1 MVQKYGDIKLETSAE
16 YKAPIKTNISFDDTD
31 VGSAVLR
38 FFLTYG
44 NQPLLLDEATTE
56 LSIFL
61 VAHDGYFEK
70 HNLNYDDPLNGKVS
84 VKLTDTFLAH
94 SGLAKG
100 QIYIKVIG
108 ENSVITQV
116 KFTFNIED
124 SLINDIPAD
133 VQMKEIRIFAELEA
147 EINNMVNNINEKLSN
162 GQAVVDEMNALINQ
176 AKLDLQLTV
185 NTAKDEFE
193 IIKTTFSND
202 VQTSTD
208 NAKTEIETAKNSAV
222 SDINA
227 LNQSNTTNWQ
237 KHKLTGDDGFTRMI
251 SSPDLSVTRLDNY
264 FTKTEKVYVTTPV
277 NSPTGNGFSGYI
289 NATFR
294 SGGYGIITFQ
304 PYNSNLIYMT
314 RRVNS
319 PTWTSWELFEPS
331 ANKNKRISLGNITT
345 SILQLAPGLYEGTIP
360 VQANTVNAPFDK
372 DLASYIA
379 EIDVYEGANGRKQIR
394 LRHNYRNL
402 EYITTIHTNNQFTGW
417 KKIVTEE
424 YGKQQNADTGWIQ
437 WQLENGAVNRNET
450 TGEGTLYR
458 NEYRVITTNGI
469 TRAHIRFNIS
479 NITPNAIVGRIP
491 VKMVTKAQTG
501 LLRSGLSRNP
511 VVYTINIDGSIK
523 LMVHSNDIS
532 NWDTASYC
540 IGEHSWIVDGEF
552 FDNIDTGGTS
562 GLEGE
567 SADDLVDEDI
577 VENPDDDP
585 DYDDPSAGD
594 PTTDE
599 EPSDEEIIED
609 GEEDLPDYGDAL
621 DELDEDLESD
631 NNG

>member
-84 VKLTDTFLAH
+84 VKLTDAFLAH

-100 QIYIKVIG
+100 QIYIKVLG

-147 EINNMVNNINEKLSN
+147 EINNMVNNINEKLSD

-193 IIKTTFSND
+193 VIKKTFSND
-202 VQTSTD
+202 VQTSTN

-222 SDINA
+222 SDIKA
-227 LNQSNTTNWQ
+227 LNQANTTNWQ
-237 KHKLTGDDGFTRMI
+237 KSKTTEDTGMAILI
-251 SSPDLSVTRLDNY
+251 SRPDLNNLDEYFNKTGFYYVTQSTGGPQGENGNAFINAY
-264 FTKTEKVYVTTPV
+264 FRTDTLGKIVYQAYNSDKVYVKRKA
-277 NSPTGNGFSGYI
+277 S
-289 NATFR
+289 A
-294 SGGYGIITFQ
+294 GIWSDWAM
-304 PYNSNLIYMT
+304 Y
-314 RRVNS
+314 
-319 PTWTSWELFEPS
+319 EPS
-331 ANKNKRISLGNITT
+331 SNKNKRISLGNITT

-360 VQANTVNAPFDK
+360 AQANTVNAPFDK

-379 EIDVYEGANGRKQIR
+379 EIDVFEGANGRKQIR

-424 YGKQQNADTGWIQ
+424 YGKQQNADTGWID
-437 WQLENGAVNRNET
+437 WAPKNGAIRHQED
-450 TGEGTLYR
+450 LIQSLPCQ
-458 NEYRVITTNGI
+458 YRVTSTNGITKAHLRIYVSNITTNGQSVGTIPSRI
-469 TRAHIRFNIS
+469 TKVAQSFIVRTPI
-479 NITPNAIVGRIP
+479 NITPAALYITPDGELTV
-491 VKMVTKAQTG
+491 
-501 LLRSGLSRNP
+501 
-511 VVYTINIDGSIK
+511 NIRQSDFTTLWK
-523 LMVHSNDIS
+523 PQYYV
-532 NWDTASYC
+532 
-540 IGEHSWIVDGEF
+540 IGEFNWIVDDGY
-552 FDNIDTGGTS
+552 FDELNPGGTS

>member
-84 VKLTDTFLAH
+84 VKLTDAFLAH

-100 QIYIKVIG
+100 QIYIKVLG

-133 VQMKEIRIFAELEA
+133 IQMKEIRIFAELEA
-147 EINNMVNNINEKLSN
+147 EINNMVNNINEKLSD

-185 NTAKDEFE
+185 NTAKNEFE
-193 IIKTTFSND
+193 DIKTTFSND

-227 LNQSNTTNWQ
+227 LNQADTSNWQ
-237 KHKLTGDDGFTRMI
+237 KSKITQDDGNLRTITNFDFEKI
-251 SSPDLSVTRLDNY
+251 DELL
-264 FTKTEKVYVTTPV
+264 TKTEMVYVTTPINGPTSV
-277 NSPTGNGFSGYI
+277 NGYVFIKTRSGY
-289 NATFR
+289 ATL
-294 SGGYGIITFQ
+294 TFQ
-304 PYNSNLIYMT
+304 PNNSEEFYLKRKNGANGWSDW
-314 RRVNS
+314 VK
-319 PTWTSWELFEPS
+319 FEN
-331 ANKNKRISLGNITT
+331 AKTKNKRILLGDITT
-345 SILQLAPGLYEGTIP
+345 SILTLEPGIYEGTVP
-360 VQANTVNAPFDK
+360 AAANTVDAPFDEN
-372 DLASYIA
+372 LGPYLA
-379 EIDVYEGANGRKQIR
+379 EIDVFAGDRGRKQIK
-394 LRHNYRNL
+394 LRHSYANI
-402 EYITTIHTNNQFTGW
+402 EYMTTIHTNNRFTGW
-417 KKIVTEE
+417 KKLVTEE

-437 WQLENGAVNRNET
+437 WQLENGAINRNET

-469 TRAHIRFNIS
+469 TRAHIRFNIK
-479 NITPNAIVGRIP
+479 NITPGAIVGRIP
-491 VKMVTKAQTG
+491 AKMVPKAQTG
-501 LLRSGLSRNP
+501 VMRTGLSRNP
-511 VVYTINIDGSIK
+511 VTYTISIDGTIK
-523 LMVHSNDIS
+523 LYIYSGDIGS
-532 NWDTASYC
+532 WNSESYC
-540 IGEHSWIVDGEF
+540 IGEFSWIVDGEF
-552 FDNIDTGGTS
+552 FDNIDTGGES
-562 GLEGE
+562 GLPGE
-567 SADDLVDEDI
+567 SAEDLVDEDI

-594 PTTDE
+594 PTLDE

-621 DELDEDLESD
+621 DEIDEDLEAD
-631 NNG
+631 TNG

>member
-31 VGSAVLR
+31 KGSAVLR

-84 VKLTDTFLAH
+84 VKLTDAFLAH

-100 QIYIKVIG
+100 QIYIKVLG

-133 VQMKEIRIFAELEA
+133 VQMKEIRIFAELED
-147 EINNMVNNINEKLSN
+147 EINNMVNNINEKLSD

-193 IIKTTFSND
+193 VIKTTFSND

-222 SDINA
+222 NDINA
-227 LNQSNTTNWQ
+227 LNQSDTTNWQ
-237 KHKLTGDDGFTRMI
+237 KSKTTEDTGMAILI
-251 SSPDLSVTRLDNY
+251 SRPDLNNLDEYFNKTGFYYVTQSTGGPQGENGNAFINAY
-264 FTKTEKVYVTTPV
+264 FRTDTLGKIVYQAYNSDKVYVKRKV
-277 NSPTGNGFSGYI
+277 
-289 NATFR
+289 
-294 SGGYGIITFQ
+294 
-304 PYNSNLIYMT
+304 
-314 RRVNS
+314 
-319 PTWTSWELFEPS
+319 S
-331 ANKNKRISLGNITT
+331 AGVWSDWVMYESSSNKNKRISLGNITT
-345 SILQLAPGLYEGTIP
+345 SILLLAPGLYEGTIP
-360 VQANTVNAPFDK
+360 AQANTVDAPFDVN
-372 DLASYIA
+372 LGSYIA
-379 EIDVYEGANGRKQIR
+379 EIDVFEGANGRKQIR

-417 KKIVTEE
+417 KKLVTEE
-424 YGKQQNADTGWIQ
+424 YGKQQNADTGWID
-437 WQLENGAVNRNET
+437 WAPKNGAIRHQE
-450 TGEGTLYR
+450 ELIQSLPCQ
-458 NEYRVITTNGI
+458 YRVTSTNGITKAHLRIYVSNITTNGQSVGTIPSRI
-469 TRAHIRFNIS
+469 TKVAQSFVVRTPINVTPAALY
-479 NITPNAIVGRIP
+479 ITPDGE
-491 VKMVTKAQTG
+491 
-501 LLRSGLSRNP
+501 L
-511 VVYTINIDGSIK
+511 TINIRQSDFTTLWK
-523 LMVHSNDIS
+523 PQYYV
-532 NWDTASYC
+532 
-540 IGEHSWIVDGEF
+540 IGEFNWIVDDGY
-552 FDNIDTGGTS
+552 FDELNPGGTS

>member
-100 QIYIKVIG
+100 QIYIKVLG

-147 EINNMVNNINEKLSN
+147 EINNMVNNINEKLSD

-193 IIKTTFSND
+193 VIKTTFSND

-227 LNQSNTTNWQ
+227 LNQSDTTNWQ
-237 KHKLTGDDGFTRMI
+237 KSKITDDNGFARSI
-251 SSPDLSVTRLDNY
+251 SQADLKNPDEY
-264 FTKTEKVYVTTPV
+264 FKKTEVVYVT
-277 NSPTGNGFSGYI
+277 NSLNQPNGESP
-289 NATFR
+289 NAFISVVFR
-294 SGGYGIITFQ
+294 NPNYAILTYQ
-304 PYNSNLIYMT
+304 AYNSDKIFIK

-319 PTWTSWELFEPS
+319 PTWTDWAMYEPS
-331 ANKNKRISLGNITT
+331 SNKNKRVWLGTLSNSL
-345 SILQLAPGLYEGTIP
+345 LQLAPGLYECTIP
-360 VQANTVNAPFDK
+360 AQANTVDAPYDAN
-372 DLASYIA
+372 LGSYIA
-379 EIDVYEGANGRKQIR
+379 EIDVFESSNGRKQIR
-394 LRHNYRNL
+394 LKHNYRNL

-437 WQLENGAVNRNET
+437 WQLENGAVNRSET

-458 NEYRVITTNGI
+458 NEYRVITKNGI
-469 TRAHIRFNIS
+469 TESHIRFNIS

-491 VKMVTKAQTG
+491 AKMVPVAQTG

-511 VVYTINIDGSIK
+511 VIYSITTDGAIK
-523 LMVHSNDIS
+523 LMINSNDVAGWNS
-532 NWDTASYC
+532 SSYC
-540 IGEHSWIVDGEF
+540 IGEDDWIVDGTF

>member
-94 SGLAKG
+94 SGLAKA
-100 QIYIKVIG
+100 QIYIKVLG

-147 EINNMVNNINEKLSN
+147 EINNMVNNINEKLSD

-193 IIKTTFSND
+193 VIKTTFSND

-237 KHKLTGDDGFTRMI
+237 KHKVTGDDGFTRMI

-319 PTWTSWELFEPS
+319 PTWTNWELFEPS
-331 ANKNKRISLGNITT
+331 VNKNKRISLGNITT

-360 VQANTVNAPFDK
+360 AQANTVNAPFDK

-379 EIDVYEGANGRKQIR
+379 EIDVFEGANGRKQIR

-479 NITPNAIVGRIP
+479 NITPNAIVGCIP
-491 VKMVTKAQTG
+491 AKMVTKAQTG

-523 LMVHSNDIS
+523 LMVHSNDIG

-540 IGEHSWIVDGEF
+540 IGEQSWIVDGEF

>member
-31 VGSAVLR
+31 KGSAVLR

-100 QIYIKVIG
+100 QIYIKVLG

-133 VQMKEIRIFAELEA
+133 IQMKEIRIFAELEA
-147 EINNMVNNINEKLSN
+147 EINNMVNNINEKLSD
-162 GQAVVDEMNALINQ
+162 GQAIVDEMNALINQ

-193 IIKTTFSND
+193 VIKTTFSND

-227 LNQSNTTNWQ
+227 LNQSDTTNWQ
-237 KHKLTGDDGFTRMI
+237 KHKVTQDDGNIRVI
-251 SSPDLSVTRLDNY
+251 SNFDFNNIDN
-264 FTKTEKVYVTTPV
+264 FLTKTESVYVTQTINGPITENGYV
-277 NSPTGNGFSGYI
+277 NLKIRGSYGVLTYQPWNSDFIYQKRKIGDSGWSDWVMFEPTSNKYKRIYLGDITKSILTLSPGIYE
-289 NATFR
+289 
-294 SGGYGIITFQ
+294 GII
-304 PYNSNLIYMT
+304 PAKSNI
-314 RRVNS
+314 VD
-319 PTWTSWELFEPS
+319 
-331 ANKNKRISLGNITT
+331 
-345 SILQLAPGLYEGTIP
+345 
-360 VQANTVNAPFDK
+360 APFDK
-372 DLASYIA
+372 DLGSYIA
-379 EIDVYEGANGRKQIR
+379 EIDVFASSNGRKQISIKQSYS
-394 LRHNYRNL
+394 NI
-402 EYITTIHTNNQFTGW
+402 EYTTTIHTNNQFTGW
-417 KKIVTEE
+417 KKLVTEE
-424 YGKQQNADTGWIQ
+424 YGKQQNADTGWID
-437 WQLENGAVNRNET
+437 WAPKNGAIKHQE
-450 TGEGTLYR
+450 ELIQSLPCQ
-458 NEYRVITTNGI
+458 YRVTSTNGI
-469 TRAHIRFNIS
+469 TRAHLRIYVS
-479 NITPNAIVGRIP
+479 NITTNGQSVGTIPSRITKVAQSFVVRTP
-491 VKMVTKAQTG
+491 INVTPAALYITPDG
-501 LLRSGLSRNP
+501 EL
-511 VVYTINIDGSIK
+511 TINIRQTDFTTLWK
-523 LMVHSNDIS
+523 PQYYV
-532 NWDTASYC
+532 
-540 IGEHSWIVDGEF
+540 IGEFNWIVDDGY
-552 FDNIDTGGTS
+552 FDELNPGGTS

-599 EPSDEEIIED
+599 EPSDDEIIED

-621 DELDEDLESD
+621 DEIDEDLEAD
-631 NNG
+631 TNG

>member
-70 HNLNYDDPLNGKVS
+70 HNLKYDDPLNGKVS

-100 QIYIKVIG
+100 QIYIKVLG

-147 EINNMVNNINEKLSN
+147 EINNMVNNINEKLSD

-193 IIKTTFSND
+193 DIKTTFSND

-222 SDINA
+222 SDIKA
-227 LNQSNTTNWQ
+227 LNQSDTTNWQ
-237 KHKLTGDDGFTRMI
+237 KSKITGDDGFTRSI
-251 SSPDLSVTRLDNY
+251 SQPDLKNPDEY
-264 FTKTEKVYVTTPV
+264 FKKTEFVYVT
-277 NSPTGNGFSGYI
+277 NSLNQPNGENP
-289 NATFR
+289 NAFISVVFR
-294 SGGYGIITFQ
+294 SPNYAILTYQ
-304 PYNSNLIYMT
+304 AYNSDKIFIK

-319 PTWTSWELFEPS
+319 PTWTDWAIYEPS
-331 ANKNKRISLGNITT
+331 SNKNKRVWLGTLSNSL
-345 SILQLAPGLYEGTIP
+345 LQLAPGLYECTIP
-360 VQANTVNAPFDK
+360 AQANTVDAPFDVN
-372 DLASYIA
+372 LGSYIA
-379 EIDVYEGANGRKQIR
+379 EIDVFEGANGRKQIR

-424 YGKQQNADTGWIQ
+424 YGKQQNADTGWID
-437 WQLENGAVNRNET
+437 WAPKNGAIRHQED
-450 TGEGTLYR
+450 LIQSLPCQ
-458 NEYRVITTNGI
+458 YRVTSTNGVTRAHLRIYVSNITTNGQSVGTIPSRI
-469 TRAHIRFNIS
+469 TKVAQSFIVRTPINVTPAALY
-479 NITPNAIVGRIP
+479 ITPDGE
-491 VKMVTKAQTG
+491 
-501 LLRSGLSRNP
+501 L
-511 VVYTINIDGSIK
+511 TINIRQTDFTTLWK
-523 LMVHSNDIS
+523 PQYYV
-532 NWDTASYC
+532 
-540 IGEHSWIVDGEF
+540 IGEFNWIVDDGY
-552 FDNIDTGGTS
+552 FDELNPGGTS

-599 EPSDEEIIED
+599 EASDEEIIED

>member
-84 VKLTDTFLAH
+84 VKLTDAFLAH

-100 QIYIKVIG
+100 QIYIKVLG

-124 SLINDIPAD
+124 SLLNDIPAD

-147 EINNMVNNINEKLSN
+147 EINNMVNNINEKLSD

-193 IIKTTFSND
+193 VIKTTFSND

-227 LNQSNTTNWQ
+227 LNQSDTTNWQ
-237 KHKLTGDDGFTRMI
+237 KHKVTQDDGNIRVI
-251 SSPDLSVTRLDNY
+251 SNFDFNNIDN
-264 FTKTEKVYVTTPV
+264 FLTKTESVYVTQTINGPITENGYV
-277 NSPTGNGFSGYI
+277 NLKIRGSYGVLTYQPWNSDFIYQKRKIGDSGW
-289 NATFR
+289 
-294 SGGYGIITFQ
+294 SDWV
-304 PYNSNLIYMT
+304 M
-314 RRVNS
+314 
-319 PTWTSWELFEPS
+319 FEPTS
-331 ANKNKRISLGNITT
+331 NKYKRIYLGDITK
-345 SILQLAPGLYEGTIP
+345 SILTLSPGIYEGVIP
-360 VQANTVNAPFDK
+360 AKSNIVDAPFDK
-372 DLASYIA
+372 DLGSYIA
-379 EIDVYEGANGRKQIR
+379 EIDVFASSNGRKQIR
-394 LRHNYRNL
+394 IKQSYSNI
-402 EYITTIHTNNQFTGW
+402 EYTTTIHTNNQFTGW
-417 KKIVTEE
+417 KKLVTEE

-437 WQLENGAVNRNET
+437 WQLENGAINRNET
-450 TGEGTLYR
+450 TGEGTLYK

-491 VKMVTKAQTG
+491 AKMVPKAQTG
-501 LLRSGLSRNP
+501 VMRTGLSRNP
-511 VVYTINIDGSIK
+511 VTYTINVDGSIK

-532 NWDTASYC
+532 SWDSYSYC
-540 IGEHSWIVDGEF
+540 IGEFSWIVDGEF

>member
-84 VKLTDTFLAH
+84 VKLTDAFLAH

-100 QIYIKVIG
+100 QIYIKVLG
-108 ENSVITQV
+108 ENSVVTQV

-133 VQMKEIRIFAELEA
+133 VQMKEIRIFSELEA
-147 EINNMVNNINEKLSN
+147 EINNMVNNINEKLSD

-193 IIKTTFSND
+193 VIKTTFSND

-227 LNQSNTTNWQ
+227 LNQSDTTNWQ
-237 KHKLTGDDGFTRMI
+237 KSKITEDTGMATLI
-251 SSPDLSVTRLDNY
+251 SSPDLNNLDEYFNKTGFYYVTQSVGGPSGESGNAFINVY
-264 FTKTEKVYVTTPV
+264 FRTDTLGKIVYQAYNSDKVYVK
-277 NSPTGNGFSGYI
+277 
-289 NATFR
+289 R
-294 SGGYGIITFQ
+294 K
-304 PYNSNLIYMT
+304 
-314 RRVNS
+314 
-319 PTWTSWELFEPS
+319 TSAGVWSDWIMYEPS
-331 ANKNKRISLGNITT
+331 SNKNKRISLGNITT

-360 VQANTVNAPFDK
+360 AQANTVNAPFDTN
-372 DLASYIA
+372 LASYIA
-379 EIDVYEGANGRKQIR
+379 EIDVFEGANGRKQIR
-394 LRHNYRNL
+394 LRHNYRNI

-417 KKIVTEE
+417 KKLVTEE
-424 YGKQQNADTGWIQ
+424 YGKQQNADTGWID
-437 WQLENGAVNRNET
+437 WAPKNGAIKHQE
-450 TGEGTLYR
+450 ELIQSLPCQ
-458 NEYRVITTNGI
+458 YRVTSTNGI
-469 TRAHIRFNIS
+469 TRAHLRIYVS
-479 NITPNAIVGRIP
+479 NITTNGQSVGTIPSRITKVAQSFVVRTP
-491 VKMVTKAQTG
+491 INVTPAALYITPDG
-501 LLRSGLSRNP
+501 EL
-511 VVYTINIDGSIK
+511 TINIRQTDFTTLWK
-523 LMVHSNDIS
+523 PQYYV
-532 NWDTASYC
+532 
-540 IGEHSWIVDGEF
+540 IGEFNWIVDDGY
-552 FDNIDTGGTS
+552 FDELNPGGTS

-599 EPSDEEIIED
+599 EPSDDEIIED

-621 DELDEDLESD
+621 DEIDEDLEAD
-631 NNG
+631 TNG

>member
-1 MVQKYGDIKLETSAE
+1 MVQKYGDIKLETSSE

-84 VKLTDTFLAH
+84 VKLTDAFLAH

-100 QIYIKVIG
+100 QIYIKVLG

-147 EINNMVNNINEKLSN
+147 EINNMVNNINEKLSD

-193 IIKTTFSND
+193 VIKTTFSND

-227 LNQSNTTNWQ
+227 LNQSDTTNWQ
-237 KHKLTGDDGFTRMI
+237 KYKLTE
-251 SSPDLSVTRLDNY
+251 S
-264 FTKTEKVYVTTPV
+264 
-277 NSPTGNGFSGYI
+277 TGNRIRTSNIDPVELEPGLYQCWNTRNMPIGVDGSFAYWNIDVSVGKDDVKQIIAILSSTGQIYI
-289 NATFR
+289 KNVHKNIDL
-294 SGGYGIITFQ
+294 GWKEIITQ
-304 PYNSNLIYMT
+304 DN
-314 RRVNS
+314 R
-319 PTWTSWELFEPS
+319 
-331 ANKNKRISLGNITT
+331 NKRISLGNITT

-360 VQANTVNAPFDK
+360 AQANTVNAPFDT

-379 EIDVYEGANGRKQIR
+379 EIDIYEGANGRKQIR

-437 WQLENGAVNRNET
+437 WQLENGAINRNET
-450 TGEGTLYR
+450 TGEGTLYK

-491 VKMVTKAQTG
+491 AKMVPKAQTG
-501 LLRSGLSRNP
+501 VMRTGLSRNP
-511 VVYTINIDGSIK
+511 VTYTINVDGSIK

-532 NWDTASYC
+532 SWDSYSYC
-540 IGEHSWIVDGEF
+540 IGEFSWIVDGEF

>member
-84 VKLTDTFLAH
+84 VKLTDAFLAH

-100 QIYIKVIG
+100 QIYIKVLG

-133 VQMKEIRIFAELEA
+133 IQMKEIRIFAELEA
-147 EINNMVNNINEKLSN
+147 EINNMVNNINEKLSD

-193 IIKTTFSND
+193 VIKTTFSND
-202 VQTSTD
+202 VQTSTN

-227 LNQSNTTNWQ
+227 LNQANTTNWQ
-237 KHKLTGDDGFTRMI
+237 KHKVTGDDGYTRSI
-251 SSPDLSVTRLDNY
+251 TQPDLKNPDEH
-264 FTKTEKVYVTTPV
+264 FKKTEFVYVTNSINQPNGENPNAFISIVFRNPNYAILTYQAYNSDKVYIKRKV
-277 NSPTGNGFSGYI
+277 NSP
-289 NATFR
+289 
-294 SGGYGIITFQ
+294 
-304 PYNSNLIYMT
+304 
-314 RRVNS
+314 V
-319 PTWTSWELFEPS
+319 WTEWALYEPS
-331 ANKNKRISLGNITT
+331 SNKNKRVSLGNITT
-345 SILQLAPGLYEGTIP
+345 SVLQLAPGLYEGTIP
-360 VQANTVNAPFDK
+360 AQANTVNAPFDK

-379 EIDVYEGANGRKQIR
+379 EIDVFEGANGRKQIR

-437 WQLENGAVNRNET
+437 WQLENGAINRNET
-450 TGEGTLYR
+450 TGEGTLYK

-491 VKMVTKAQTG
+491 AKMVTKAQTG
-501 LLRSGLSRNP
+501 VMRTGLSRNP
-511 VVYTINIDGSIK
+511 VTYTINVDGSIK

-532 NWDTASYC
+532 SWDSYSYC
-540 IGEHSWIVDGEF
+540 IGEFSWIVDGEF

-594 PTTDE
+594 PTLDE

>member
-84 VKLTDTFLAH
+84 VKLTDAFLAH

-100 QIYIKVIG
+100 QIYIKVLG

-147 EINNMVNNINEKLSN
+147 EINNMVNNINEKLSD

-193 IIKTTFSND
+193 VIKTTFSND

-227 LNQSNTTNWQ
+227 LNQSDTTNWQ
-237 KHKLTGDDGFTRMI
+237 KSKTTEDTGMAILI
-251 SSPDLSVTRLDNY
+251 SRPDLNNLDEYFNKTGFYYVTQSIGGPQGENGNAFINAY
-264 FTKTEKVYVTTPV
+264 FRTDTLGKIVYQAYNSDKVYVKRKASAGV
-277 NSPTGNGFSGYI
+277 WSDWSMY
-289 NATFR
+289 
-294 SGGYGIITFQ
+294 
-304 PYNSNLIYMT
+304 
-314 RRVNS
+314 
-319 PTWTSWELFEPS
+319 EPS
-331 ANKNKRISLGNITT
+331 SDKNKRISLGDITT

-360 VQANTVNAPFDK
+360 AQANTVNAPFDT

-379 EIDVYEGANGRKQIR
+379 EIDVFEGANGRKQIR

-417 KKIVTEE
+417 KKLVTEE
-424 YGKQQNADTGWIQ
+424 YGKQQNADTGWID
-437 WQLENGAVNRNET
+437 WAPKNGAIKHQE
-450 TGEGTLYR
+450 ELIQSLPCQ
-458 NEYRVITTNGI
+458 YRVTSTNGI
-469 TRAHIRFNIS
+469 TRAHLRIYVS
-479 NITPNAIVGRIP
+479 NITTNGQSVGTIPSRITKVAQSFVVRTP
-491 VKMVTKAQTG
+491 INVTPAALYITPDG
-501 LLRSGLSRNP
+501 EL
-511 VVYTINIDGSIK
+511 TINIRQTDFTTLWK
-523 LMVHSNDIS
+523 PQYYV
-532 NWDTASYC
+532 
-540 IGEHSWIVDGEF
+540 IGEFNWIVDDGY
-552 FDNIDTGGTS
+552 FDELNPGGTS

-577 VENPDDDP
+577 VENPDEDP

-594 PTTDE
+594 PTLDE
-599 EPSDEEIIED
+599 EPSDDEVIED

-621 DELDEDLESD
+621 DEIDEDLEAD
-631 NNG
+631 TNG

>member
-100 QIYIKVIG
+100 QIYIKVLG

-147 EINNMVNNINEKLSN
+147 EINNMVNNINEKLSD

-193 IIKTTFSND
+193 VIKNGFTND
-202 VQTSTD
+202 VQTSTN
-208 NAKTEIETAKNSAV
+208 NAKTEITTAKNSAV

-227 LNQSNTTNWQ
+227 LNQANTTNWQ
-237 KHKLTGDDGFTRMI
+237 KTKITDDRGYSREI
-251 SSPDLSVTRLDNY
+251 IGLDLANPDEEIN
-264 FTKTEKVYVTTPV
+264 KTENVYVIQ
-277 NSPTGNGFSGYI
+277 SINGPKGEHA
-289 NATFR
+289 NAFVSVVFR
-294 SGGYGIITFQ
+294 SGGYATMTYQ
-304 PYNSNLIYMT
+304 AYKSDNVYMK

-319 PTWTSWELFEPS
+319 LDPKWTDWVLFEPS
-331 ANKNKRISLGNITT
+331 YNKNKRISLGNITT

-360 VQANTVNAPFDK
+360 AQANTVDAPFDA

-424 YGKQQNADTGWIQ
+424 YGKQQNADTGWID
-437 WQLENGAVNRNET
+437 WAPKNGAIRHQED
-450 TGEGTLYR
+450 LIQSLPCQ
-458 NEYRVITTNGI
+458 YRVTSTNGVTRAHLRIYVSNITTNGQSVGTIPSRI
-469 TRAHIRFNIS
+469 TKVAQSFIVRTPINVTPAALY
-479 NITPNAIVGRIP
+479 ITPDGE
-491 VKMVTKAQTG
+491 
-501 LLRSGLSRNP
+501 L
-511 VVYTINIDGSIK
+511 TINIRQTDFTTLWK
-523 LMVHSNDIS
+523 PQYYVV
-532 NWDTASYC
+532 
-540 IGEHSWIVDGEF
+540 GEFNWIVDDGY
-552 FDNIDTGGTS
+552 FDELNPGGTS

>member
-31 VGSAVLR
+31 KGSAVLR

-61 VAHDGYFEK
+61 VAQDGYFEK

-100 QIYIKVIG
+100 QIYIKVLG

-147 EINNMVNNINEKLSN
+147 EINNMVNNINEKLSD

-193 IIKTTFSND
+193 VIKTTFSND

-227 LNQSNTTNWQ
+227 LNQSDTTNWQ
-237 KHKLTGDDGFTRMI
+237 KSKTTEDTGMAILI
-251 SSPDLSVTRLDNY
+251 SRPDLNNLDEYFNKTGFYYVTQSTGGPQGENGNAFINVY
-264 FTKTEKVYVTTPV
+264 FRTDTLGKIVYQAYNSDKVYVKRKV
-277 NSPTGNGFSGYI
+277 
-289 NATFR
+289 
-294 SGGYGIITFQ
+294 
-304 PYNSNLIYMT
+304 
-314 RRVNS
+314 
-319 PTWTSWELFEPS
+319 S
-331 ANKNKRISLGNITT
+331 AGVWSDWVMYESSSNKNKRISLGNITT
-345 SILQLAPGLYEGTIP
+345 SILLLAPGLYEGIIP
-360 VQANTVNAPFDK
+360 AQSNTVDAPFDVN
-372 DLASYIA
+372 LGSYIA
-379 EIDVYEGANGRKQIR
+379 EIDVFEGANGRKQIR

-424 YGKQQNADTGWIQ
+424 YGKQQNADTGWID
-437 WQLENGAVNRNET
+437 WAPKNGAIRHQE
-450 TGEGTLYR
+450 ELIQSLPCQ
-458 NEYRVITTNGI
+458 YRVTSTNGI
-469 TRAHIRFNIS
+469 TRAHLRIYVS
-479 NITPNAIVGRIP
+479 NITTNGQSVGTIPSRITKVAQSFVVRTP
-491 VKMVTKAQTG
+491 INVTPAALYITPDG
-501 LLRSGLSRNP
+501 EL
-511 VVYTINIDGSIK
+511 TINIRQSDFTTLWK
-523 LMVHSNDIS
+523 PQYYV
-532 NWDTASYC
+532 
-540 IGEHSWIVDGEF
+540 IGEFNWIVDDGY
-552 FDNIDTGGTS
+552 FDELNPGGTS

>member
-84 VKLTDTFLAH
+84 VKLTDAFLAH

-100 QIYIKVIG
+100 QIYIKVLG

-147 EINNMVNNINEKLSN
+147 EINNMVNNINEKLSD

-193 IIKTTFSND
+193 VIKTTFSND

-227 LNQSNTTNWQ
+227 LNQSDTTNWQ
-237 KHKLTGDDGFTRMI
+237 KSKTTEDTGMAILI
-251 SSPDLSVTRLDNY
+251 SRPDLNNLDEYFNKTGFYYVTQSIGGPQGENGNAFINAY
-264 FTKTEKVYVTTPV
+264 FRTDTLGKIVYQAYNSDKVYVKRKASAGV
-277 NSPTGNGFSGYI
+277 WSDWAMY
-289 NATFR
+289 
-294 SGGYGIITFQ
+294 
-304 PYNSNLIYMT
+304 
-314 RRVNS
+314 
-319 PTWTSWELFEPS
+319 EPS
-331 ANKNKRISLGNITT
+331 SDKNKRISLGNITT
-345 SILQLAPGLYEGTIP
+345 SILLLAPGLYEGTIP
-360 VQANTVNAPFDK
+360 AQANTVDAPFDVN
-372 DLASYIA
+372 LGSYIA
-379 EIDVYEGANGRKQIR
+379 EIDVFEGANGRKQIR

-424 YGKQQNADTGWIQ
+424 YGKQQNADTGWID
-437 WQLENGAVNRNET
+437 WAPKNGAIRHQE
-450 TGEGTLYR
+450 ELIQSLPCQ
-458 NEYRVITTNGI
+458 YRVTSTNGI
-469 TRAHIRFNIS
+469 TRAHLRIYVS
-479 NITPNAIVGRIP
+479 NITTNGQSVGTIPSRITKVAQSFVVRTP
-491 VKMVTKAQTG
+491 INVTPAALYITPDG
-501 LLRSGLSRNP
+501 EL
-511 VVYTINIDGSIK
+511 TINIRQSDFTTLWK
-523 LMVHSNDIS
+523 PQYYV
-532 NWDTASYC
+532 
-540 IGEHSWIVDGEF
+540 IGEFNWIVDDGY
-552 FDNIDTGGTS
+552 FDELNPGGTS

>member
-84 VKLTDTFLAH
+84 VKLTDAFLAH

-100 QIYIKVIG
+100 QIYIKVLG

-124 SLINDIPAD
+124 SLTNDIPAD
-133 VQMKEIRIFAELEA
+133 IQMKEIRIFAELEA
-147 EINNMVNNINEKLSN
+147 EINNMVNNINEKLSD

-193 IIKTTFSND
+193 VIKTTFSND

-237 KHKLTGDDGFTRMI
+237 KYKLTE
-251 SSPDLSVTRLDNY
+251 S
-264 FTKTEKVYVTTPV
+264 
-277 NSPTGNGFSGYI
+277 TGNRIRTSNIDPVELGPGLYQCWNTKNMPIGADGSGAYWNIDVSVGNDGVKQIIAILSSNGQIYI
-289 NATFR
+289 KNLHKNIDL
-294 SGGYGIITFQ
+294 GWKELITQ
-304 PYNSNLIYMT
+304 I
-314 RRVNS
+314 
-319 PTWTSWELFEPS
+319 
-331 ANKNKRISLGNITT
+331 NKNKRISLGNITT

-360 VQANTVNAPFDK
+360 AQANTVNAPFDT

-379 EIDVYEGANGRKQIR
+379 EIDVFEGANGRKQIR

-491 VKMVTKAQTG
+491 AKMVVKAQTG

-511 VVYTINIDGSIK
+511 VIYSITTDGAIK
-523 LMVHSNDIS
+523 LMIHSGDVAGWNS
-532 NWDTASYC
+532 ASYC
-540 IGEHSWIVDGEF
+540 IGETDWIVDGEF

-567 SADDLVDEDI
+567 SAEDLVDEDI

>member
-84 VKLTDTFLAH
+84 VKLTDAFLAH

-100 QIYIKVIG
+100 QIYIKVLG

-133 VQMKEIRIFAELEA
+133 VQMKEIRIFSELEA
-147 EINNMVNNINEKLSN
+147 EINNMVNNINEKLSD

-193 IIKTTFSND
+193 VIKTTFSSD

-227 LNQSNTTNWQ
+227 LNQSDTTNWQ
-237 KHKLTGDDGFTRMI
+237 KSKTTEDTGMAILI
-251 SSPDLSVTRLDNY
+251 SRPDLNNLDEYFNKTGFYYVTQSTGGPQGENGNAFINAY
-264 FTKTEKVYVTTPV
+264 FRTDTLGKIVYQAYNSDKVYIKRKASAGVW
-277 NSPTGNGFSGYI
+277 SDWAMY
-289 NATFR
+289 
-294 SGGYGIITFQ
+294 
-304 PYNSNLIYMT
+304 
-314 RRVNS
+314 
-319 PTWTSWELFEPS
+319 EPS
-331 ANKNKRISLGNITT
+331 SDKNKRISLGNITT

-360 VQANTVNAPFDK
+360 AQANTVNAPFDT

-379 EIDVYEGANGRKQIR
+379 EIDVFEGANGRKQIR

-417 KKIVTEE
+417 KKLVTEE
-424 YGKQQNADTGWIQ
+424 YGKQQNADTGWID
-437 WQLENGAVNRNET
+437 WSPKNGAIKHQE
-450 TGEGTLYR
+450 ELIQSLPCQ
-458 NEYRVITTNGI
+458 YRVTSTNGI
-469 TRAHIRFNIS
+469 TRAHLRIYVS
-479 NITPNAIVGRIP
+479 NITTNGQSVGTIPSRITKVAQSFVVRTP
-491 VKMVTKAQTG
+491 INVTPAALYITPDG
-501 LLRSGLSRNP
+501 EL
-511 VVYTINIDGSIK
+511 TINIRQTDFTTLWK
-523 LMVHSNDIS
+523 PQYYV
-532 NWDTASYC
+532 
-540 IGEHSWIVDGEF
+540 IGEFNWIVDDGY
-552 FDNIDTGGTS
+552 FDELNPGGTS

-599 EPSDEEIIED
+599 EPSDDEIIED

-621 DELDEDLESD
+621 DEIDEDLEAD
-631 NNG
+631 TNG

>member
-84 VKLTDTFLAH
+84 VKLTDAFLAH

-100 QIYIKVIG
+100 QIYIKVLG

-147 EINNMVNNINEKLSN
+147 EINNMVNNINEKLSD

-193 IIKTTFSND
+193 VIKTTFSND

-237 KHKLTGDDGFTRMI
+237 KSKITDDNGMVRMV
-251 SSPDLSVTRLDNY
+251 SSVDFSNPDEY
-264 FTKTEKVYVTTPV
+264 FNKTEKVYVL
-277 NSPTGNGFSGYI
+277 SCLNGPPGVTSYAFVDV
-289 NATFR
+289 TFR
-294 SGGYGIITFQ
+294 SGGYAVIKYQGYSSDKIFIKRRT
-304 PYNSNLIYMT
+304 NSNIWTEWAEHSPKKDDLK
-314 RRVNS
+314 RV
-319 PTWTSWELFEPS
+319 
-331 ANKNKRISLGNITT
+331 SLGNITT
-345 SILQLAPGLYEGTIP
+345 SVLQLAPGLYEGTIP
-360 VQANTVNAPFDK
+360 AQSNTVNAPFDK

-379 EIDVYEGANGRKQIR
+379 EIDVFEGANGRKQIR

-424 YGKQQNADTGWIQ
+424 YGKQQNADTGWID
-437 WQLENGAVNRNET
+437 WAPKNGAIRHQE
-450 TGEGTLYR
+450 ELIQSLPCQ
-458 NEYRVITTNGI
+458 YRVTSTNGI
-469 TRAHIRFNIS
+469 TRAHLRIYVS
-479 NITPNAIVGRIP
+479 NITTNGQSVGTIPSRITKVAQSFVVRTP
-491 VKMVTKAQTG
+491 INVTPAALYITPDG
-501 LLRSGLSRNP
+501 EL
-511 VVYTINIDGSIK
+511 TINIRQTDFTTLWK
-523 LMVHSNDIS
+523 PQYYV
-532 NWDTASYC
+532 
-540 IGEHSWIVDGEF
+540 IGEFNWIVDDGY
-552 FDNIDTGGTS
+552 FDELNPGGTS

-621 DELDEDLESD
+621 DEIDEDLEAD
-631 NNG
+631 TNG

>member
-84 VKLTDTFLAH
+84 VKLTDAFLAH

-100 QIYIKVIG
+100 QIYIKVLG

-147 EINNMVNNINEKLSN
+147 EINNMVNNINEKLSD
-162 GQAVVDEMNALINQ
+162 GQVVVDEMNALINQ

-185 NTAKDEFE
+185 NKTKDDFE
-193 IIKTTFSND
+193 VIKTTFSND

-227 LNQSNTTNWQ
+227 LNQSDTTNWQ
-237 KHKLTGDDGFTRMI
+237 KHKVTQDDGNIRVI
-251 SSPDLSVTRLDNY
+251 SNFDFNNIDN
-264 FTKTEKVYVTTPV
+264 FLTKTESVYVTQTINGPITENGYV
-277 NSPTGNGFSGYI
+277 NLKIRGSYGVLTYQPWNSDFIYQKRKIGDSGW
-289 NATFR
+289 
-294 SGGYGIITFQ
+294 SDWV
-304 PYNSNLIYMT
+304 M
-314 RRVNS
+314 
-319 PTWTSWELFEPS
+319 FEPTS
-331 ANKNKRISLGNITT
+331 NKYKRIYLGDITK
-345 SILQLAPGLYEGTIP
+345 SILTLSPGIYEGVIP
-360 VQANTVNAPFDK
+360 AKSNIVDAPFDK
-372 DLASYIA
+372 DLGSYIA
-379 EIDVYEGANGRKQIR
+379 EIDVFASSNGRKQIR
-394 LRHNYRNL
+394 IKQSYSNI
-402 EYITTIHTNNQFTGW
+402 EYTTTIHTNNQFTGW

-450 TGEGTLYR
+450 TGEGTLYK

-491 VKMVTKAQTG
+491 AKMVPKAQTG
-501 LLRSGLSRNP
+501 VMRTGLSRNP
-511 VVYTINIDGSIK
+511 VTYTINVDGSIK

-532 NWDTASYC
+532 SWDSYSYC
-540 IGEHSWIVDGEF
+540 IGEFSWIVDGEF

>member
-100 QIYIKVIG
+100 QIYIKVLG

-147 EINNMVNNINEKLSN
+147 EINNMVNNINEKLSD

-176 AKLDLQLTV
+176 AKLDIQLTV
-185 NTAKDEFE
+185 NTAKNEFE
-193 IIKTTFSND
+193 DIKTTFSND
-202 VQTSTD
+202 VQTSTN

-222 SDINA
+222 SDIKA
-227 LNQSNTTNWQ
+227 LNQSDTTNWQ
-237 KHKLTGDDGFTRMI
+237 KSKITGDDGFTRSI
-251 SSPDLSVTRLDNY
+251 SQPDLKNPDEY
-264 FTKTEKVYVTTPV
+264 FKKTEFVYVT
-277 NSPTGNGFSGYI
+277 NSLNQPNGENP
-289 NATFR
+289 NAFISVVFR
-294 SGGYGIITFQ
+294 SPNYAILTYQ
-304 PYNSNLIYMT
+304 AYNSDKIYIK

-319 PTWTSWELFEPS
+319 PIWTEWAMYEPS
-331 ANKNKRISLGNITT
+331 SNKNKRVWLGTLSNSL
-345 SILQLAPGLYEGTIP
+345 LQLAAGLYECTIP
-360 VQANTVNAPFDK
+360 AQANTVDAPFDIN
-372 DLASYIA
+372 LGSYIA
-379 EIDVYEGANGRKQIR
+379 EIDVYESSNGRKQIR

-424 YGKQQNADTGWIQ
+424 YGKQQNADTGWID
-437 WQLENGAVNRNET
+437 WAPKNGAIRHQED
-450 TGEGTLYR
+450 LIQSLPCQ
-458 NEYRVITTNGI
+458 YRVTSTNGVTRAHLRIYVSNITTNGQSVGTIPSRI
-469 TRAHIRFNIS
+469 TKVAQSFIVRTPINVTPAALY
-479 NITPNAIVGRIP
+479 ITPDGE
-491 VKMVTKAQTG
+491 
-501 LLRSGLSRNP
+501 L
-511 VVYTINIDGSIK
+511 TINIRQTDFTTLWK
-523 LMVHSNDIS
+523 PQYYVV
-532 NWDTASYC
+532 
-540 IGEHSWIVDGEF
+540 GEFNWIVDDGY
-552 FDNIDTGGTS
+552 FDELNPGGTS

>member
-147 EINNMVNNINEKLSN
+147 EINNMVNNINEKLSD

-193 IIKTTFSND
+193 VIKTTFSND

-237 KHKLTGDDGFTRMI
+237 KHKVTGDDGFTRMI
-251 SSPDLSVTRLDNY
+251 TSPDLSVTTLDNY

-277 NSPTGNGFSGYI
+277 NSPNGNGFSGFI

-360 VQANTVNAPFDK
+360 AQANTVNAPFDK

-379 EIDVYEGANGRKQIR
+379 EIDVFEGANGRKQIR

-491 VKMVTKAQTG
+491 AKMVTKAQTG

-523 LMVHSNDIS
+523 LMVHSNDIG

-540 IGEHSWIVDGEF
+540 IGEQSWIVDGEF

>member
-84 VKLTDTFLAH
+84 VKLTDAFLAH
-94 SGLAKG
+94 SGLSKG
-100 QIYIKVIG
+100 QIYIKVLG

-147 EINNMVNNINEKLSN
+147 EINNMVNNINEKLSD

-185 NTAKDEFE
+185 NTAKDDFE
-193 IIKTTFSND
+193 VIKTTFSND

-237 KHKLTGDDGFTRMI
+237 KSKTTEDTGMAILI
-251 SSPDLSVTRLDNY
+251 SRPDLNNLDEYFNKTGFYYVTQSTGGPQGENGNAFINAY
-264 FTKTEKVYVTTPV
+264 FRTDTLGKIVYQAYNSDKVYVKRKA
-277 NSPTGNGFSGYI
+277 S
-289 NATFR
+289 A
-294 SGGYGIITFQ
+294 GIWSDWAM
-304 PYNSNLIYMT
+304 Y
-314 RRVNS
+314 
-319 PTWTSWELFEPS
+319 EPS
-331 ANKNKRISLGNITT
+331 SNKNRRISLGNITT

-360 VQANTVNAPFDK
+360 AQANTVNAPFDK

-379 EIDVYEGANGRKQIR
+379 EIDVFEGANGRKQIR

-491 VKMVTKAQTG
+491 AKMVTKAQTG

-523 LMVHSNDIS
+523 LMVHSNDIGS
-532 NWDTASYC
+532 WDTYSYC
-540 IGEHSWIVDGEF
+540 IGETSWIVDGEF

-577 VENPDDDP
+577 VENPDEDP

-594 PTTDE
+594 PTLDE
-599 EPSDEEIIED
+599 EPSDEEIIEE
-609 GEEDLPDYGDAL
+609 GEEDLPDYGDVL

>member
-100 QIYIKVIG
+100 QIYIKVLG

-147 EINNMVNNINEKLSN
+147 EINNMVNNINEKLSD

-185 NTAKDEFE
+185 NTAKNEFE
-193 IIKTTFSND
+193 DIKTTFSND

-227 LNQSNTTNWQ
+227 LNQADTSNWQ
-237 KHKLTGDDGFTRMI
+237 KSKITGDDGFTRSI
-251 SSPDLSVTRLDNY
+251 SQPDLKNPDEY
-264 FTKTEKVYVTTPV
+264 FKKTEFVYVT
-277 NSPTGNGFSGYI
+277 NSLNQPNGENP
-289 NATFR
+289 NAFISVLFR
-294 SGGYGIITFQ
+294 SPNYAILTYQ
-304 PYNSNLIYMT
+304 AYNSDKIFIK

-319 PTWTSWELFEPS
+319 PTWTDWAMYEPS
-331 ANKNKRISLGNITT
+331 SNKNKRVWLGTLSNSL
-345 SILQLAPGLYEGTIP
+345 LQLAPGLYECTIP
-360 VQANTVNAPFDK
+360 AQANTVDAPYDAN
-372 DLASYIA
+372 LGSYIA
-379 EIDVYEGANGRKQIR
+379 EIDVFEGANGRKQIR

-491 VKMVTKAQTG
+491 AKMVTKAQTG

>member
-84 VKLTDTFLAH
+84 VKLTDAFLAH

-100 QIYIKVIG
+100 QIYIKVLG

-147 EINNMVNNINEKLSN
+147 EINNMVNNINEKLSD

-185 NTAKDEFE
+185 NTAKDDFE
-193 IIKTTFSND
+193 VIKTTFSND

-237 KHKLTGDDGFTRMI
+237 KHKVTGDDGFTRMI
-251 SSPDLSVTRLDNY
+251 TSPDLSVTTLDNY

-277 NSPTGNGFSGYI
+277 NSPNGNGFSGFI

-360 VQANTVNAPFDK
+360 AQANTVNAPFDT

-379 EIDVYEGANGRKQIR
+379 EIDVFEGANGRKQIR

-424 YGKQQNADTGWIQ
+424 YGKQQNADTGWID
-437 WQLENGAVNRNET
+437 WAPKNGAIRHQE
-450 TGEGTLYR
+450 ELIQSLPCQ
-458 NEYRVITTNGI
+458 YRVTSTNGI
-469 TRAHIRFNIS
+469 TRAHLRIYVS
-479 NITPNAIVGRIP
+479 NITTNGQSVGTIPSRITKVAQSFVVRTP
-491 VKMVTKAQTG
+491 INVTPAALYITPDG
-501 LLRSGLSRNP
+501 EL
-511 VVYTINIDGSIK
+511 TINIRQTDFTTLWK
-523 LMVHSNDIS
+523 PQYYV
-532 NWDTASYC
+532 
-540 IGEHSWIVDGEF
+540 IGEFNWIVDDGY
-552 FDNIDTGGTS
+552 FDELNPGGTS

>member
-31 VGSAVLR
+31 KGSAVLR

-84 VKLTDTFLAH
+84 VKLTDAFLAH

-100 QIYIKVIG
+100 QIYIKVLG

-147 EINNMVNNINEKLSN
+147 EINNMVNNINEKLSD

-193 IIKTTFSND
+193 VIKTTFSND

-227 LNQSNTTNWQ
+227 LNQSDTTNWQ
-237 KHKLTGDDGFTRMI
+237 KSKTTEDTGMAILI
-251 SSPDLSVTRLDNY
+251 SRPDLNNLDEYFNKTGFYYVTQSTGGPQGENGNAFINAY
-264 FTKTEKVYVTTPV
+264 FRTDTLGKIVYQAYNSDKVYIKRKASAGVW
-277 NSPTGNGFSGYI
+277 SDWAMY
-289 NATFR
+289 
-294 SGGYGIITFQ
+294 
-304 PYNSNLIYMT
+304 
-314 RRVNS
+314 
-319 PTWTSWELFEPS
+319 EPS
-331 ANKNKRISLGNITT
+331 SDKNKRISLGNITT

-360 VQANTVNAPFDK
+360 AQANTVNAPFDT

-379 EIDVYEGANGRKQIR
+379 EIDVFEGANGRKQIR

-417 KKIVTEE
+417 KKLVTEE
-424 YGKQQNADTGWIQ
+424 YGKQQNADTGWID
-437 WQLENGAVNRNET
+437 WAPKNGAIKHQE
-450 TGEGTLYR
+450 ELIQSLPCQ
-458 NEYRVITTNGI
+458 YRVTSTNGI
-469 TRAHIRFNIS
+469 TRAHLRIYVS
-479 NITPNAIVGRIP
+479 NITTNGQSVGTIPSRITKVAQSFVVRTP
-491 VKMVTKAQTG
+491 INVTPAALYITPDG
-501 LLRSGLSRNP
+501 EL
-511 VVYTINIDGSIK
+511 TINIRQTDFTTLWK
-523 LMVHSNDIS
+523 PQYYV
-532 NWDTASYC
+532 
-540 IGEHSWIVDGEF
+540 IGEFNWIVDDGY
-552 FDNIDTGGTS
+552 FDELNPGGTS

-594 PTTDE
+594 PTADE

-621 DELDEDLESD
+621 DEIDEDEEAD
-631 NNG
+631 TNG

>member
-84 VKLTDTFLAH
+84 VKLTDAFLAH

-100 QIYIKVIG
+100 QIYIKVLG

-147 EINNMVNNINEKLSN
+147 EINNMVNNINEKLSD
-162 GQAVVDEMNALINQ
+162 GQAVVFEMNSLINQ

-185 NTAKDEFE
+185 NTAKDDFE
-193 IIKTTFSND
+193 VIKTTFSND

-237 KHKLTGDDGFTRMI
+237 KSKITDDNGMVRMV
-251 SSPDLSVTRLDNY
+251 SSVDFSNPDEY
-264 FTKTEKVYVTTPV
+264 FNKTEKVYVL
-277 NSPTGNGFSGYI
+277 SCLNGPPGVTSHAFVDV
-289 NATFR
+289 TFR
-294 SGGYGIITFQ
+294 SGGYAVIKYQGYSSDKIFIKRRT
-304 PYNSNLIYMT
+304 NSNIWTEWAEHSPKKDDLK
-314 RRVNS
+314 RV
-319 PTWTSWELFEPS
+319 
-331 ANKNKRISLGNITT
+331 SLGDITT
-345 SILQLAPGLYEGTIP
+345 SVLKLAPGLYEGTIP
-360 VQANTVNAPFDK
+360 AQANTVNAPFDK
-372 DLASYIA
+372 YLASYIA

-394 LRHNYRNL
+394 LRHNYRNF

-437 WQLENGAVNRNET
+437 WQLENGAINRNET
-450 TGEGTLYR
+450 TGEGTLYK

-491 VKMVTKAQTG
+491 AKMVPKAQTG
-501 LLRSGLSRNP
+501 VMRTGLSRNP
-511 VVYTINIDGSIK
+511 VTYTINVDGSIK

-532 NWDTASYC
+532 SWDSYSYC
-540 IGEHSWIVDGEF
+540 IGEFSWIVDGEF

>member
-16 YKAPIKTNISFDDTD
+16 YKTPIKTNISFDDTD

-84 VKLTDTFLAH
+84 VKLTDAFLAH

-100 QIYIKVIG
+100 QIYIKVLG

-147 EINNMVNNINEKLSN
+147 EINNMVKNINEKLSD

-193 IIKTTFSND
+193 VIKTTFSND
-202 VQTSTD
+202 VQTNTD

-237 KHKLTGDDGFTRMI
+237 KHKVTQDDGMVRI
-251 SSPDLSVTRLDNY
+251 VSSPDLSKPDLY
-264 FTKTEKVYVTTPV
+264 FTKSEFTYVV
-277 NSPTGNGFSGYI
+277 ACSNGPKGITSSAFVEVI
-289 NATFR
+289 FR
-294 SGGYGIITFQ
+294 TGGYGILKYF
-304 PYNSNLIYMT
+304 PYNSDKIFIK

-319 PTWTSWELFEPS
+319 EIWTEWVEFSPS
-331 ANKNKRISLGNITT
+331 SDNNKRTSLGNITT

-360 VQANTVNAPFDK
+360 AQANTVDAPFDT

-379 EIDVYEGANGRKQIR
+379 EIDVFEGANGRKQIR

-437 WQLENGAVNRNET
+437 WQLENGAINRNET
-450 TGEGTLYR
+450 TGEGTLYK

-491 VKMVTKAQTG
+491 AKMVVKAQTG

-511 VVYTINIDGSIK
+511 VIYSIDIDGTIK
-523 LMVHSNDIS
+523 LMIHSGDVAGWNS
-532 NWDTASYC
+532 SSYC
-540 IGEHSWIVDGEF
+540 IGETSWIVDGEF

-577 VENPDDDP
+577 VENPDEDP

-594 PTTDE
+594 PTLDE
-599 EPSDEEIIED
+599 EPSDDEVIED

-621 DELDEDLESD
+621 DEIDEDLEAD
-631 NNG
+631 TNG

>member
-31 VGSAVLR
+31 KGSAVLR

-133 VQMKEIRIFAELEA
+133 IQMKEIRIFAELEA
-147 EINNMVNNINEKLSN
+147 EINNMVNNINEKLSD

-193 IIKTTFSND
+193 VIKTTFSND

-227 LNQSNTTNWQ
+227 LNQSDTTNWQ
-237 KHKLTGDDGFTRMI
+237 KSKITEDTGMATLI
-251 SSPDLSVTRLDNY
+251 SSPDLNNLDEYFNKTGFYYVTQSVGGPSGESGNAFINVY
-264 FTKTEKVYVTTPV
+264 FRTDTLGKIVYQAYNSDKVYVK
-277 NSPTGNGFSGYI
+277 
-289 NATFR
+289 R
-294 SGGYGIITFQ
+294 K
-304 PYNSNLIYMT
+304 
-314 RRVNS
+314 
-319 PTWTSWELFEPS
+319 TSAGVWSDWIMYEPS
-331 ANKNKRISLGNITT
+331 SNKNKRISLGDITT

-360 VQANTVNAPFDK
+360 AQANTVNAPFDTN
-372 DLASYIA
+372 LASYIA
-379 EIDVYEGANGRKQIR
+379 EIDVFEGANGRKQIR
-394 LRHNYRNL
+394 LRHNYRNI

-417 KKIVTEE
+417 KKLVTEE
-424 YGKQQNADTGWIQ
+424 YGKQQNADTGWID
-437 WQLENGAVNRNET
+437 WAPKNGAIKHQE
-450 TGEGTLYR
+450 ELIQSLPCQ
-458 NEYRVITTNGI
+458 YRVTSTNGI
-469 TRAHIRFNIS
+469 TRAHLRIYVS
-479 NITPNAIVGRIP
+479 NITTNGQSVGTIPSRITKVAQSFVVRTP
-491 VKMVTKAQTG
+491 INVTPAALYITPDG
-501 LLRSGLSRNP
+501 EL
-511 VVYTINIDGSIK
+511 TINIRQTDFTTLWK
-523 LMVHSNDIS
+523 PQYYV
-532 NWDTASYC
+532 
-540 IGEHSWIVDGEF
+540 IGEFSWIVDDGY
-552 FDNIDTGGTS
+552 FDELNPGGTS

-599 EPSDEEIIED
+599 EPSDDEIIED

-621 DELDEDLESD
+621 DEIDEDLEAD
-631 NNG
+631 TNG

>member
-31 VGSAVLR
+31 KGSVVLR

-84 VKLTDTFLAH
+84 VKLTDAFLAH

-100 QIYIKVIG
+100 QIYIKVLG

-147 EINNMVNNINEKLSN
+147 EINNMVNNINEKLSD

-193 IIKTTFSND
+193 VIKTTFSND

-208 NAKTEIETAKNSAV
+208 NAKTEIETVKNSAV

-227 LNQSNTTNWQ
+227 LNQSDTTNWQ
-237 KHKLTGDDGFTRMI
+237 KYKLTTDSGKANSINVGTDILTLKTGHYEGSGLVNDPIGDAGFYEITVKESYNSRKVI
-251 SSPDLSVTRLDNY
+251 HAIHSYSNRY
-264 FTKTEKVYVTTPV
+264 FLKT
-277 NSPTGNGFSGYI
+277 I
-289 NATFR
+289 H
-294 SGGYGIITFQ
+294 SGGKDNGW
-304 PYNSNLIYMT
+304 
-314 RRVNS
+314 V
-319 PTWTSWELFEPS
+319 ELTPRI
-331 ANKNKRISLGNITT
+331 NKRKYLGNIST
-345 SILQLAPGLYEGTIP
+345 SLLSLDYGNYEVIIP
-360 VQANTVNAPFDK
+360 SAANTVDAPFDTN
-372 DLASYIA
+372 LNSYIA
-379 EIDVYEGANGRKQIR
+379 EIDVFEGSNGRKQIR
-394 LRHNYRNL
+394 LRHSYDNI
-402 EYITTIHTNNQFTGW
+402 EYISTIHTNNKFSGW
-417 KKIVTEE
+417 KKLVTEE

-437 WQLENGAVNRNET
+437 WQLENGAINRNET
-450 TGEGTLYR
+450 TGEGTLYK

-491 VKMVTKAQTG
+491 AKMVPKAQTG
-501 LLRSGLSRNP
+501 VMRTGLSRNP
-511 VVYTINIDGSIK
+511 VTYTINVDGSIK

-532 NWDTASYC
+532 SWDSYSYC
-540 IGEHSWIVDGEF
+540 IGEFSWIVDGEF

-577 VENPDDDP
+577 VENPDEDP